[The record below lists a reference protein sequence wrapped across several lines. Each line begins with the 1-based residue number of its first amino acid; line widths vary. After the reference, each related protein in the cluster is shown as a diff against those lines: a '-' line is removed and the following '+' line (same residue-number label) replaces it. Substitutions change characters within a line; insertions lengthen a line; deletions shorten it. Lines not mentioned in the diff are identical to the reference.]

1 MILIVILSLALSFL
15 LTAGLV
21 WLICWLLPALGVAT
35 IGTLTIVFSWKLALL
50 VWLILLLL
58 RSIFSACKKRLIMT
72 FSSMK
77 QLLPKSAQP

>member
-21 WLICWLLPALGVAT
+21 WLICWLLSALGVAT

-58 RSIFSACKKRLIMT
+58 RSIFSACEKE
-72 FSSMK
+72 
-77 QLLPKSAQP
+77 

>member
-50 VWLILLLL
+50 VWLILSLL
-58 RSIFSACKKRLIMT
+58 RSIFPACKKG
-72 FSSMK
+72 
-77 QLLPKSAQP
+77 

>member
-1 MILIVILSLALSFL
+1 MILIVILSLALALSFL

-58 RSIFSACKKRLIMT
+58 RSIFSACKKG
-72 FSSMK
+72 
-77 QLLPKSAQP
+77 